1 MSLILDA
8 LNRAE
13 RDKRQESSSLDVLL
27 TPDNVVAV
35 PGRTWVLPVTLLLA
49 GVLAVLAFLLGTRF
63 ESDGEPVSP
72 GSDVR
77 VANALADPVR
87 EGESSI
93 AYQSADSKRPQPP
106 SDPAAAP
113 DVEVTS
119 PPADTDSAT
128 LARES
133 VRSQAPASRGSPE
146 ERLKDV
152 ADTIKVNPQTGTESG
167 RLAESDENDA
177 RIRELYA
184 QSNAQQSQVQRATG
198 TRDVSGSGSPTAND
212 PQAKRAFG
220 GGAQETVTT
229 NPATPIAQD
238 ESINLAEALQ
248 ALNAAEAAQ
257 TLQPHPAPML
267 ADLSKQFRDSVP
279 TLLYRQHMYD
289 SDRASTVVIN
299 GATLRAGGR
308 TKGVEVREILP
319 DSVILRYQGTDF
331 RLRSLNSWV
340 NL

>member
-13 RDKRQESSSLDVLL
+13 RDKRQESPSLDVLL

-35 PGRTWVLPVTLLLA
+35 SGRSWMLPVTLLLA
-49 GVLAVLAFLLGTRF
+49 CILAVLAFLVGTRF
-63 ESDGEPVSP
+63 KSDDVPVTP
-72 GSDVR
+72 GSELPA
-77 VANALADPVR
+77 ANAPADPVR
-87 EGESSI
+87 QEQSSI
-93 AYQSADSKRPQPP
+93 AARSADDVSTQRRGE
-106 SDPAAAP
+106 SGAAVDVGATSSPA
-113 DVEVTS
+113 T
-119 PPADTDSAT
+119 TDSAT
-128 LARES
+128 LARQS
-133 VRSQAPASRGSPE
+133 VRSQARASLGSLE
-146 ERLKDV
+146 ERLKEV
-152 ADTIKVNPQTGTESG
+152 ADTIKANPETGTKTDD
-167 RLAESDENDA
+167 RAESKQSAA

-198 TRDVSGSGSPTAND
+198 SSDVSGSGSPIANEPRVQPARGGRVQKADEPPSTA
-212 PQAKRAFG
+212 
-220 GGAQETVTT
+220 
-229 NPATPIAQD
+229 PIRQD

-289 SDRASTVVIN
+289 SERASTVVIN
-299 GATLRAGGR
+299 GATLRVGGR
-308 TKGVEVREILP
+308 TKSVEVREILP